1 MPVSLLD
8 QSSPSRTPPQRCA
21 VAVDVNGTASASGIG
36 EEVLERA
43 LAQLRATGLS
53 AHGSVTCTAD
63 QLHRVIQEDPACRV
77 VLVGG
82 DGTLHAALNAPV
94 RPAELALVPTGR
106 ANNVARAL
114 AIPQDPVAAIALA
127 GSAPA
132 VPIDVLRV
140 ETDHSVRYGVEGVS
154 AGLQADARARYS
166 GSNSG
171 DLRAGVAALAAAI
184 RDFHPYSASLCLD
197 GAAPQDPLEAAQVF
211 ISNLPLFGFGFR
223 VNPGA
228 DPSDGLLELIVIRA
242 QTRRRAVRLLAA
254 SYRGTHVNRPEVS
267 VQRVREAAITEPL
280 PLVCDGTPMG
290 VSRAS
295 ITIDSDRLRL
305 VTPWRP

>member
-8 QSSPSRTPPQRCA
+8 QPSLSRTPPLRCA
-21 VAVDVNGTASASGIG
+21 VAVDVNGTASASGVG

-53 AHGSVTCTAD
+53 AHGSVTCTPD
-63 QLHRVIQEDPACRV
+63 QLHRVIEDDPACRV

-82 DGTLHAALNAPV
+82 DGTLHAAVNAPV
-94 RPAELALVPTGR
+94 RPAELALVPSGR

-114 AIPQDPVAAIALA
+114 GIPQDPVAAIALA

-132 VPIDVLRV
+132 VPIDLLRV
-140 ETDHSVRYGVEGVS
+140 ETAHGVRYGVEAVS

-184 RDFHPYSASLCLD
+184 RDFSPYRASLCID
-197 GAAPQDPLEAAQVF
+197 GVPQERLEAAQVF
-211 ISNLPLFGFGFR
+211 ISNLPLFGFGFH
-223 VNPGA
+223 VNPDA

-242 QTRRRAVRLLAA
+242 RTRRRALRLLAA
-254 SYRGTHVNRPEVS
+254 TYRGTHLNHPGVS

-290 VSRAS
+290 VTRAS
-295 ITIDSDRLRL
+295 ITIDSERLRL
-305 VTPWRP
+305 VTPWRR